1 MAIHLGKTH
10 SAQEAEEIN
19 KAYRQL
25 NSYHGSVRQGYKGM
39 IGPLYRQRDALREIR
54 RSISSATRNT
64 HVGTTQ
70 CCEALDSA
78 IEKLT
83 KAINRLSNL

>member
-1 MAIHLGKTH
+1 MAIHQEETYSK
-10 SAQEAEEIN
+10 QEAEAID
-19 KAYRQL
+19 KAYKQL
-25 NSYHGSVRQGYKGM
+25 SSYHGSVKQDYKSM
-39 IGPLYRQRDALREIR
+39 IGPLYQQRDALREIR
-54 RSISSATRNT
+54 HSVSSATRNT

-78 IEKLT
+78 IAKLT